1 MKLQNKFLKTF
12 LCSQNVSFSFS
23 WVCKIPILNV
33 AVAIEAMVSVKKF
46 LRNFPITFSK
56 RSVFTFI
63 VIKPI
68 TKFGFR
74 FPNVG
79 NFTTNFTFQQIKNF
93 FGITCK
99 GTTTN
104 FKIFVAGFR
113 CKGLSSI
120 KSQIKQVF
128 SPHGLYLSLSSR
140 IDVVFSL
147 SHTAIFLTFKRPILR
162 GLMIFL

>member
-1 MKLQNKFLKTF
+1 MEFLSKPNDNENAQRLKSPCKDGKMKLQNKFLKAF

-79 NFTTNFTFQQIKNF
+79 NFTTNFTFQ
-93 FGITCK
+93 
-99 GTTTN
+99 
-104 FKIFVAGFR
+104 
-113 CKGLSSI
+113 
-120 KSQIKQVF
+120 
-128 SPHGLYLSLSSR
+128 
-140 IDVVFSL
+140 
-147 SHTAIFLTFKRPILR
+147 
-162 GLMIFL
+162 